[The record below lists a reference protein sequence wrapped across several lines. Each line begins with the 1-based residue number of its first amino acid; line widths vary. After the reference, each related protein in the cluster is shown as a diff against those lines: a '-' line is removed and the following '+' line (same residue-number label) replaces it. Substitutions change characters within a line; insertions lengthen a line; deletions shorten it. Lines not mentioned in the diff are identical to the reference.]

1 MARGFDPNDNLG
13 PGVGGCRE
21 AFLLTRIAYEVLL
34 PPLFVIVGTMSLIL
48 GAFFLISVNP
58 LLSILPLL
66 PIAAGAYWMI
76 RRDRRIQEE
85 LEEEI
90 FGPYR

>member
-1 MARGFDPNDNLG
+1 MGSFNPNQQELG

-34 PPLFVIVGTMSLIL
+34 PPLFVIIATLSLIM
-48 GAFFLISVNP
+48 GSFFLLAVHPALSLIP
-58 LLSILPLL
+58 LM
-66 PIAAGAYWMI
+66 PIVAGAIWMI
-76 RRDRRIQEE
+76 RRDQRVQRE

-90 FGPYR
+90 FGPRE